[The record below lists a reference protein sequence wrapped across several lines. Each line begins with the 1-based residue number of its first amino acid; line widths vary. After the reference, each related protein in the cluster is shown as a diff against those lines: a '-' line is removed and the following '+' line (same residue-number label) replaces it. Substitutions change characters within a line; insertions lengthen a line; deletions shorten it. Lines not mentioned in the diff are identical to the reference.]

1 MAVRYSGVQ
10 RTETMTKDSEYASVF
25 LFKDIFLT
33 NGNIYKCTYLIGI
46 LEIVQNLR
54 GLLKLLKTANVWHL
68 NDNSIQMN

>member
-1 MAVRYSGVQ
+1 
-10 RTETMTKDSEYASVF
+10 MTKDSEYASVF